1 MKRII
6 ILLAAITCLC
16 GCKTTKYV
24 YVPEVRTD
32 TLVITKQQRDSI
44 WMHDSIYVSEK
55 QKGDTIYLQLERWHT
70 KYVEKE
76 LHDTIYQSKTDS
88 VAVPYPVEVK
98 VEKALSWWQKTRIHL
113 GEVMLGLLLIAVGY
127 GVYRRN
133 HLNRRY
139 LECLTE

>member
-127 GVYRRN
+127 GVYKLRRFFPF
-133 HLNRRY
+133 
-139 LECLTE
+139 